1 MLMPIVMT
9 TDGARLLPEID
20 LIAEDTRTRDFLNK
34 ATFGRLGK
42 IMEAGVVSELETLFG
57 NSMKEV
63 D

>member
-1 MLMPIVMT
+1 MPIVMT

-20 LIAEDTRTRDFLNK
+20 LISGERDFLNK
-34 ATFGRLGK
+34 VTFGRLGK

-57 NSMKEV
+57 KSMEEV

>member
-1 MLMPIVMT
+1 MPIVMT

-34 ATFGRLGK
+34 ATFRRLGK